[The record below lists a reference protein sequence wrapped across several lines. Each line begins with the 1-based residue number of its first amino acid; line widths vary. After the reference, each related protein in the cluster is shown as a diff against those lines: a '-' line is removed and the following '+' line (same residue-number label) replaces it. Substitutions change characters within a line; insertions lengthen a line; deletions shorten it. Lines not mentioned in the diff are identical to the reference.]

1 MSSISRDKAKV
12 IALIVVAIAAAT
24 RILTV
29 FTQKKPAPKLPTTKP
44 PTPKPTPPPPPPPPA
59 DHGGESPD
67 PARTHTG

>member
-12 IALIVVAIAAAT
+12 IALIVAAIAAAT
-24 RILTV
+24 KILTA
-29 FTQKKPAPKLPTTKP
+29 FSQKKPAPKP
-44 PTPKPTPPPPPPPPA
+44 PTPKPSTPKPPPPPP